1 MKPTEFTLPGAAPV
15 RPTGTAHVVD
25 VSEATFADE
34 VIEKSKTVPVVI
46 DLWAEWCAP
55 CRQLGPVLERLAAE
69 ADGAWVLAKVDVDA
83 NPRIAQALQVQGI
96 PAVKAVVNGEL
107 VDEFTGAMPEPQV
120 RQWLERLGVGAS
132 GAAPAG
138 PSGPA
143 GLSGPADE
151 RVEAGLAAERRG
163 DLDAALAA
171 YQAVL
176 ADSPGDALAK
186 AGLGRVSLVQRAK
199 AADEQALLARVA
211 ARPDDVSAAT
221 ALADLDVVRGRARDA
236 FGRLLDVIRRTSGD
250 ERDAA
255 RAHLIGLFEVLGPD
269 DAAVVNARR
278 ELANALY

>member
-1 MKPTEFTLPGAAPV
+1 MKPTEFTLPGATPA

-25 VSEATFADE
+25 VTEATFGDE

-107 VDEFTGAMPEPQV
+107 VDEFTGAMPEAQV
-120 RQWLERLGVGAS
+120 RQWLERLGVGAA
-132 GAAPAG
+132 GAAGTAG
-138 PSGPA
+138 PT
-143 GLSGPADE
+143 GPADE
-151 RVEAGLAAERRG
+151 RVEVGLAAERRG
-163 DLDAALAA
+163 DLDAALAS
-171 YQAVL
+171 YRAVL
-176 ADSPGDALAK
+176 ADAPGDASAK
-186 AGLGRVSLVQRAK
+186 AGLARVSLVQRAK
-199 AADEQALLARVA
+199 AADEQTLLARVA
-211 ARPDDVSAAT
+211 ARPDDVEAAA

-255 RAHLIGLFEVLGPD
+255 REHLVGLFEVLGPD
-269 DAAVVNARR
+269 DPAVVNARR